1 MLKALASLI
10 GEYLKGSHGAPGRA
24 QGAVVALALGLG
36 CLKCIRTGLAVDWF
50 FWRQFIR
57 PAKDLKKYGSWAAV
71 TGATDGIGRAY
82 CDELAKQGVHACWR
96 SSARKLLAASIV
108 PLQFAAYT

>member
-1 MLKALASLI
+1 MLKAITDLI
-10 GEYLKGSHGAPGRA
+10 GTYLDGTHGASGRV

-36 CLKCIRTGLAVDWF
+36 CLKAVRIGWAVDMF

-82 CDELAKQGVHACWR
+82 CDKLAKQGVCVACCEGTDR
-96 SSARKLLAASIV
+96 VAILSFRYV
-108 PLQFAAYT
+108 